1 LISAIT
7 AGAGGIFA
15 RSAPAKSR
23 GGGAARARR
32 FISSSGKAARAASTS
47 ARLVA
52 RMRRRMS
59 GIQLSPCPCS
69 AG

>member
-1 LISAIT
+1 MISAIT
-7 AGAGGIFA
+7 AGLPAAIFA

-23 GGGAARARR
+23 GATAARARR
-32 FISSSGKAARAASTS
+32 SISASGTLARAASIS

-59 GIQLSPCPCS
+59 ATSPCLRPWP
-69 AG
+69 